1 MKMKLKAIIT
11 AALVAAAILTPRHLM
26 GQAESP
32 KASNESPTASAKSA
46 TQDKNYIIGPEDVL
60 DIDVWKQPNL
70 SRTVPVRPD
79 GKISL
84 PLLGDIQAAGV
95 TPTELGISIQKMV
108 QKYVSNPQVTV
119 IVTAIN
125 SQRIYVLGEV
135 NRPGAEQLFPNMTPL
150 QALSAAG
157 GFTQF
162 AKRDQVYVL
171 RREGS
176 KENRYKFDYKAA
188 LRGDPSR
195 QTIILQPGD
204 TIVVP

>member
-1 MKMKLKAIIT
+1 MNLKAIIT
-11 AALVAAAILTPRHLM
+11 VGLVAAGITIPRLVRA
-26 GQAESP
+26 QAQSP
-32 KASNESPTASAKSA
+32 KASTQSPTSSAKPA
-46 TQDKNYIIGPEDVL
+46 TRDKNYIIGPEDVL

-95 TPTELGISIQKMV
+95 TPTELGTSIQKMV

-125 SQRIYVLGEV
+125 SQRIYVLGER

-162 AKRDQVYVL
+162 AKRNQVYVL

-176 KENRYKFDYKAA
+176 KEKRYRFDYKAA
-188 LRGDPSR
+188 LQGDPSR

-204 TIVVP
+204 TIIVP

>member
-1 MKMKLKAIIT
+1 MKMKLLAGIAVGLI
-11 AALVAAAILTPRHLM
+11 VAAMITPCLTK
-26 GQAESP
+26 GQSQSSSAPTQSAASSP
-32 KASNESPTASAKSA
+32 KPA
-46 TQDKNYIIGPEDVL
+46 TQDKSYVIGPEDVL

-84 PLLGDIQAAGV
+84 PLLGDVQAAGV
-95 TPTELGISIQKMV
+95 TPTGLGNSIQEML

-162 AKRDQVYVL
+162 AKRDQVYIL
-171 RREGS
+171 RSDGG
-176 KENRYKFDYKAA
+176 KEERFRFNYKAA
-188 LRGDPSR
+188 VRGDPGR
-195 QTIILQPGD
+195 QTIVLHPGD

>member
-1 MKMKLKAIIT
+1 MKMKLKLIIT
-11 AALVAAAILTPRHLM
+11 AGLVAAAMTTPRLVR
-26 GQAESP
+26 GQSQPP
-32 KASNESPTASAKSA
+32 KASPQSTSSSAKSA

-60 DIDVWKQPNL
+60 NIDVWKQPNL

-95 TPTELGISIQKMV
+95 TPTELGNSVQKML

-162 AKRDQVYVL
+162 AKRNQVYVL

-176 KENRYKFDYKAA
+176 KEKRYKFNYKAA
-188 LRGDPSR
+188 LQGDPSR
-195 QTIILQPGD
+195 QPIILRPGD
-204 TIVVP
+204 TIIVP

>member
-1 MKMKLKAIIT
+1 MKMKLNAIIT
-11 AALVAAAILTPRHLM
+11 VGLVAAAVTTCRVVM
-26 GQAESP
+26 AQAQSP
-32 KASNESPTASAKSA
+32 KATTQSPGSSTKPA

-95 TPTELGISIQKMV
+95 TPTELGTSIQKMV

-135 NRPGAEQLFPNMTPL
+135 NHPGAEQLFPNMTPL

-162 AKRDQVYVL
+162 AKRNQVYVL
-171 RREGS
+171 RREGG
-176 KENRYKFDYKAA
+176 KEKRYKFDYKAA
-188 LRGDPSR
+188 LQGDPSR

-204 TIVVP
+204 TIIVP

>member
-1 MKMKLKAIIT
+1 MNMKLKAIIT
-11 AALVAAAILTPRHLM
+11 AALVAAATITPRLVR

-32 KASNESPTASAKSA
+32 KASNESPTSSAKSA

-176 KENRYKFDYKAA
+176 NEKRYKFDYKAA

-195 QTIILQPGD
+195 HTIILQPGD
-204 TIVVP
+204 TLVVP